1 MLELTGSKHNIRIWK
16 KQRAKYGFSM
26 YDTFE
31 IDTWFLK
38 TIPDMLDVLIKNNQC
53 ISNIVIDEYLEKLN
67 IEGVDTSNISDE
79 DWEKYAEDTFKIWTN
94 ILIEMKHHFLEADS
108 DTCSFKN
115 KYEKEYQKA
124 LQEYQKE
131 YGWFGEKKHPEIMTR
146 NADGST
152 TYEVG
157 YGFSDIPKYQEI
169 NKLYKE
175 EEKRIEEY
183 NNKHKAKA
191 LEMFVKYFDDLCW

>member
-1 MLELTGSKHNIRIWK
+1 MLELTGRKQNIRIWK
-16 KQRAKYGFSM
+16 KQRAKYGFSV

-31 IDTWFLK
+31 INTWFLK
-38 TIPDMLDVLIKNNQC
+38 TIPDMLDVLIKNNKC
-53 ISNIVIDEYLEKLN
+53 ISNIVINEYLEKSSIKDEEKELN
-67 IEGVDTSNISDE
+67 TEEV
-79 DWEKYAEDTFKIWTN
+79 FKIWTN
-94 ILIEMKHHFLEADS
+94 ILCEMKHHFLEANS

-131 YGWFGEKKHPEIMTR
+131 YGWFGEKKHPEIMTE

-169 NKLYKE
+169 NKLYTE

-183 NNKHKAKA
+183 NNEHKAKA
-191 LEMFVKYFDDLCW
+191 LEMFVKYFDDLVW